1 MKRALT
7 GLLLLSA
14 ACGGASTPPPT
25 APIPSPSAT
34 PSSKVAAP
42 DPWVVPEA
50 PREDDVAAPAP
61 GPIQLGAW
69 KAAANAKVVPA
80 PESCKAWATRAGV
93 AGSELA
99 AALADPDP
107 AKRDARLVGVGKA
120 TNKATLVAA
129 LRADLAPIECADV
142 ITDPEIPK
150 MKESAG
156 PLAHTIIGLSLAS
169 KLARTA
175 ASPPSMSAESDKEK
189 VKAFIKGPLA
199 TWMVAEAKAI
209 ESLSAGASGLQGYG
223 RGLAALE
230 AGVADLRLV
239 DKIRSAPTPA
249 SWDAELKQVYEAA
262 LDEALEP
269 RKRRGRDAALV
280 GLGDFAREGVIDD
293 PRVRRAR
300 QMISKLYG
308 GRRIDALD
316 GLLLS
321 PVTATPGPSAFW
333 MNAVPEVPTDLARGY
348 PQNARAKTRVD
359 PKSGA
364 SADARARLDLGRLY
378 WRKVDFV
385 EAAQIARHGKDP
397 ADRLVLAIALALAH
411 GGTKSAADMMSA
423 ATPAKLALSHTAALD
438 ALAAEGGPLA
448 GMAAYDAAHLRA
460 LSPPEGDASAYF
472 KDVAARFRKAA
483 QLLSGEAKAL
493 AESRAGDAETAAKIG
508 HPDGPPG
515 GGGS

>member
-1 MKRALT
+1 MKRVLT

-14 ACGGASTPPPT
+14 ACGGASAPPNVPTQPTGPTPT
-25 APIPSPSAT
+25 T
-34 PSSKVAAP
+34 GGAAV
-42 DPWVVPEA
+42 DVWVVPEG
-50 PREDDVAAPAP
+50 PREDDVAAPGP

-69 KAAANAKVVPA
+69 KAASAAKVVPA
-80 PESCKAWATRAGV
+80 PESCKPWATRAGV
-93 AGSELA
+93 PGSDLA
-99 AALADPDP
+99 AALTEADA
-107 AKRDARLVGVGKA
+107 AKRDARLAGVGKTA
-120 TNKATLVAA
+120 NKGMLVAA

-142 ITDPEIPK
+142 ITDPEIGK
-150 MKESAG
+150 MKDGAG
-156 PLAHTIIGLSLAS
+156 AIAHTLVGLSLAS

-175 ASPPSMSAESDKEK
+175 ASPPTMAAETDKEK

-280 GLGDFAREGVIDD
+280 GLGDFAREGVIED

-316 GLLLS
+316 GLLL
-321 PVTATPGPSAFW
+321 PPLTPTAGPSAFW
-333 MNAVPEVPTDLARGY
+333 MNTVPEVATDLTRGY
-348 PQNARAKTRVD
+348 PQNARVKTRLD
-359 PKSGA
+359 PKTGA

-385 EAAQIARHGKDP
+385 EAAQIAHHGKNP
-397 ADRLVLAIALALAH
+397 ADRLVLAVALALAH

-423 ATPAKLALSHTAALD
+423 STPAKLELSRTAALD
-438 ALAAEGGPLA
+438 ALAAEGGPLS
-448 GMAAYDAAHLRA
+448 GMAAFDAAHLRA

-483 QLLSGEAKAL
+483 QLLSGEAKQL